1 MEPATAQ
8 RTRRPA
14 WLAGVAPL
22 AVLAVAIGLFVL
34 LDAPGLNRI
43 GVPQEELA
51 VERTVLKPGEIQLHV
66 RNDGPD
72 PVRVRQVIV
81 NDAFATFKPTDRE
94 IGRLGG
100 SEIDVEYPWIEG
112 ENYDVRLL
120 TSTGV
125 TIDHT
130 IDAAVETPNAGLD
143 FYGLMALIGIYV
155 GVIPVAIGM
164 LWLPWLRGVDTRW
177 IRFLLAFTVGLLGF
191 LGVEALL
198 DGTQLAGTGAQ
209 AFGGAA
215 LVWLGAAGAFLALA
229 GVDAWLRGRRR
240 AGAEADAD
248 GDGAGAGTGSA
259 RGRARRGGAGAADG
273 DGDGDGA
280 GDGAGADA
288 RLASAGY
295 RAAFLVALGIGLHN
309 LGEGLAIGSA
319 YAVGSLALG
328 ATLVIG
334 FALHNTT
341 EGLAI
346 VSPVAQERQA
356 RLRRLALLGLLAGA
370 PAVLGAWI
378 GASAFNPSL
387 AAFMFGI
394 GAGAIA
400 QVVVQIAPA
409 IRDRAGRLLHP
420 LAVAGLL
427 TGLAVMYVT
436 GLMVSL

>member
-1 MEPATAQ
+1 MG
-8 RTRRPA
+8 RPD
-14 WLAGVAPL
+14 WQAGAAPL
-22 AVLAVAIGLFVL
+22 AVLGAVIAVFLALG
-34 LDAPGLNRI
+34 APGLNRI
-43 GVPQEELA
+43 GVPQEKLA
-51 VERTVLKPGEIQLHV
+51 VERTVLAPGTIELRL
-66 RNDGPD
+66 RNDGSD
-72 PVRVRQVIV
+72 PVTVRQVLV
-81 NDAFATFKPTDRE
+81 NDAFVAFRQSKQSV
-94 IGRLGG
+94 GRLGA
-100 SEIDVEYPWIEG
+100 STLTANYPWIEG
-112 ENYDVRLL
+112 QRYDITLI
-120 TSTGV
+120 TSTG
-125 TIDHT
+125 TTADHQIEAAART
-130 IDAAVETPNAGLD
+130 PDADLG

-164 LWLPWLRGVDTRW
+164 LWLPWIRRTGARW

-198 DGTQLAGTGAQ
+198 EGTELAGTGAQ
-209 AFGGAA
+209 ALGGAA

-229 GVDAWLRGRRR
+229 GVDAWLRDRR
-240 AGAEADAD
+240 AGAAAEGAAA
-248 GDGAGAGTGSA
+248 DGAG
-259 RGRARRGGAGAADG
+259 GG
-273 DGDGDGA
+273 
-280 GDGAGADA
+280 A
-288 RLASAGY
+288 RLAIAGY

-328 ATLVIG
+328 ATLVVG

-346 VSPVAQERQA
+346 VAPVAQERQA
-356 RLRRLALLGLLAGA
+356 RVRRLALLGLLAGA

-387 AAFMFGI
+387 AALMFGV

-409 IRDRAGRLLHP
+409 IRDGAGRLLHP

>member
-1 MEPATAQ
+1 MEAATAT
-8 RTRRPA
+8 RTRPA

-43 GVPQEELA
+43 GVPRENLS

-72 PVRVRQVIV
+72 PVRVRQAIV
-81 NDAFATFKPTDRE
+81 NDGFASFSQSHTE

-100 SEIDVEYPWIEG
+100 SEIDIEYPWIEG
-112 ENYDVRLL
+112 QDYEVKLL
-120 TSTGV
+120 TATGV

-130 IDAAVETPNAGLD
+130 ITAATETPGADLG
-143 FYGLMALIGIYV
+143 FYGLMALIGLYV
-155 GVIPVAIGM
+155 GIIPVAIGM
-164 LWLPWLRGVDTRW
+164 LWLPWLRGVDSRW
-177 IRFLLAFTVGLLGF
+177 IGFLLAFTIGLLAF
-191 LGVEALL
+191 LGIEALL
-198 DGTQLAGTGAQ
+198 EGTDVAGSGAE

-215 LVWLGAAGAFLALA
+215 LVWLGAAAAFLALA
-229 GVDAWLRGRRR
+229 GVDAWLRGRR
-240 AGAEADAD
+240 AGE
-248 GDGAGAGTGSA
+248 
-259 RGRARRGGAGAADG
+259 ARRSDARSRGAA
-273 DGDGDGA
+273 
-280 GDGAGADA
+280 
-288 RLASAGY
+288 LGY
-295 RAAFLVALGIGLHN
+295 RAALLVAIGIGLHN

-328 ATLVIG
+328 ATLVVG

-346 VSPVAQERQA
+346 VSPVARERAA
-356 RLRRLALLGLLAGA
+356 RFGRLALLGLIAGA

-378 GASAFNPSL
+378 GASAYQPGL
-387 AAFMFGI
+387 AALMFGV

-400 QVVVQIAPA
+400 QVVVQIAPQ
-409 IRDRAGRLLHP
+409 IRDGAGRLLHP
-420 LAVAGLL
+420 LAVGGLL

-436 GLMVSL
+436 GLLVSI

>member
-43 GVPQEELA
+43 GVPQEKLA
-51 VERTVLKPGEIQLHV
+51 VERTVLKPDEIQLHV
-66 RNDGPD
+66 RNDGAD
-72 PVRVRQVIV
+72 PVQVKQVIV
-81 NDAFATFKPTDRE
+81 NDAFAGFHQTKDE

-100 SEIDVEYPWIEG
+100 SEIDVAYPWIEG
-112 ENYDVRLL
+112 QNYDVQLV
-120 TSTGV
+120 TETGA

-130 IDAAVETPNAGLD
+130 IEAAVETPDAGLD

-164 LWLPWLRGVDTRW
+164 LWLPWIRGVDARW
-177 IRFLLAFTVGLLGF
+177 IRFLLAFTVGLLAF

-198 DGTQLAGTGAQ
+198 EGTDLAGQGAQ
-209 AFGGAA
+209 ALGGAA

-229 GVDAWLRGRRR
+229 GVDAWLRGRRQ
-240 AGAEADAD
+240 
-248 GDGAGAGTGSA
+248 T
-259 RGRARRGGAGAADG
+259 
-273 DGDGDGA
+273 GA
-280 GDGAGADA
+280 GDRA
-288 RLASAGY
+288 RGTGGTVAAAGY

-328 ATLVIG
+328 ATLVVG

-346 VSPVAQERQA
+346 VAPVAQEQQA

-387 AAFMFGI
+387 AALMFGI

-409 IRDRAGRLLHP
+409 IRDGTGRLLHP
-420 LAVAGLL
+420 LAVAGAL
-427 TGLAVMYVT
+427 TGLTVMYLT

>member
-8 RTRRPA
+8 ATRRPA
-14 WLAGVAPL
+14 WLVGLAPL

-34 LDAPGLNRI
+34 LDAPGLDRI

-51 VERTVLKPGEIQLHV
+51 VERTVLKPGEIELHV
-66 RNDGPD
+66 RNDGAD
-72 PVRVRQVIV
+72 PVQVRQVIV
-81 NDAFATFKPTDRE
+81 NDGFAAFTQSDDE

-100 SEIDVEYPWIEG
+100 SKIDVDYPWIEG
-112 ENYDVRLL
+112 ENYEVMLL
-120 TSTGV
+120 TATGA

-130 IDAAVETPNAGLD
+130 IEAAVETPDADLD

-164 LWLPWLRGVDTRW
+164 LWLPWIRGVDRRW
-177 IRFLLAFTVGLLGF
+177 IGFLLAFTVGLLGF

-198 DGTQLAGTGAQ
+198 EGTEIAGTGAES
-209 AFGGAA
+209 FGGAA

-229 GVDAWLRGRRR
+229 GVDAWLRGRR
-240 AGAEADAD
+240 GGN
-248 GDGAGAGTGSA
+248 GDGVA
-259 RGRARRGGAGAADG
+259 AGAA
-273 DGDGDGA
+273 A
-280 GDGAGADA
+280 M
-288 RLASAGY
+288 GY

-346 VSPVAQERQA
+346 VAPVAQERQA
-356 RLRRLALLGLLAGA
+356 SLRRLALLGLLAGA

-378 GASAFNPSL
+378 GASAYNPSL
-387 AAFMFGI
+387 AALMFGV

-409 IRDRAGRLLHP
+409 IRDGSGRLLHP

>member
-8 RTRRPA
+8 MTRRPA

-34 LDAPGLNRI
+34 LDAPGLDRI
-43 GVPQEELA
+43 GVPQEELV
-51 VERTVLKPGEIQLHV
+51 VERTVLKPDEIQLHV
-66 RNDGPD
+66 RNDGAD
-72 PVRVRQVIV
+72 PVQVKQVIV
-81 NDAFATFKPTDRE
+81 NDAFAAFHQSDSE

-112 ENYDVRLL
+112 QNYEVALL
-120 TSTGV
+120 TNTGA

-130 IDAAVETPNAGLD
+130 IEAAVETPDAGLD

-164 LWLPWLRGVDTRW
+164 LWLPWIRSVDARW

-198 DGTQLAGTGAQ
+198 EGTELAGEGAQ
-209 AFGGAA
+209 ALGGAA

-229 GVDAWLRGRRR
+229 GVDAWLRGRRQ
-240 AGAEADAD
+240 
-248 GDGAGAGTGSA
+248 
-259 RGRARRGGAGAADG
+259 
-273 DGDGDGA
+273 
-280 GDGAGADA
+280 AGADA
-288 RLASAGY
+288 AGGRGGAAAGLAAAGY

-328 ATLVIG
+328 ATLVVG

-346 VSPVAQERQA
+346 VAPVAQEKQA

-387 AAFMFGI
+387 AALMFGI

-409 IRDRAGRLLHP
+409 IRDGAGRLLHP
-420 LAVAGLL
+420 LAVAGAL
-427 TGLAVMYVT
+427 TGLTVMYLT

>member
-8 RTRRPA
+8 KTRRPS

-34 LDAPGLNRI
+34 LDAPGLDRI
-43 GVPQEELA
+43 GVPQEKLA
-51 VERTVLKPGEIQLHV
+51 VERTVMKPGEIQLHV
-66 RNDGPD
+66 RNDGAD
-72 PVRVRQVIV
+72 PVQVKQVIV
-81 NDAFATFKPTDRE
+81 NDAFAEFHQSKDE

-112 ENYDVRLL
+112 QNYDVQLV
-120 TSTGV
+120 TETGA

-130 IDAAVETPNAGLD
+130 IEAAVETPDAGLS

-164 LWLPWLRGVDTRW
+164 LWLPWLRGVDARW
-177 IRFLLAFTVGLLGF
+177 IRFLLAFTVGLLAF

-198 DGTQLAGTGAQ
+198 EGTELAGEGAQ
-209 AFGGAA
+209 ALGGAA

-229 GVDAWLRGRRR
+229 GVDAWLRGRRQ
-240 AGAEADAD
+240 
-248 GDGAGAGTGSA
+248 S
-259 RGRARRGGAGAADG
+259 GAADRARG
-273 DGDGDGA
+273 TGGA
-280 GDGAGADA
+280 
-288 RLASAGY
+288 LAVAGY
-295 RAAFLVALGIGLHN
+295 RAALLVALGIGLHN

-328 ATLVIG
+328 ATLVVG

-346 VSPVAQERQA
+346 VAPVAQEQNA

-387 AAFMFGI
+387 AALMFGV

-400 QVVVQIAPA
+400 QVVVQIAPG
-409 IRDRAGRLLHP
+409 IRDGAGRLLHP
-420 LAVAGLL
+420 LAVAGAL
-427 TGLAVMYVT
+427 TGLGVMYLT